1 MQNPYT
7 NADDMPIS
15 DILTEIRQLVSD
27 ETNKRYSADRELAVT
42 ELLVLRPE
50 ARVDLALKEAEIPT
64 PSAPRPAP
72 KPPEENIVKETL
84 GVGSKE
90 ELRALIREVFI
101 EEFERWSES

>member
-1 MQNPYT
+1 MEEPYK

-50 ARVDLALKEAEIPT
+50 ARVDLALKDAEIP
-64 PSAPRPAP
+64 APPAAPVVPP
-72 KPPEENIVKETL
+72 KPNIVEETL

-90 ELRALIREVFI
+90 ALRDLIREVFI
-101 EEFERWSES
+101 EEFDRWSES